1 MEQTA
6 FFSQLLIE
14 LTYRY
19 LVFAA
24 FVSKE
29 LANQI
34 SCSNTKF
41 VSLFTIH
48 LPRKTLLNYEEMSS
62 MSNEIKR

>member
-1 MEQTA
+1 MEQTP
-6 FFSQLLIE
+6 FFSQLLME

-19 LVFAA
+19 LVFTA
-24 FVSKE
+24 FVSNE
-29 LANQI
+29 LADQI

-41 VSLFTIH
+41 VPLFTIH

-62 MSNEIKR
+62 ISNGIER